1 MSASETGHAKNAA
14 NFETLL
20 SHCISYA
27 DAYKPSRESISIGA
41 MQQKINEINL
51 AFSSLNTATSALSIA
66 IGNRDSAFKP
76 LSKLLTRVLNAL
88 KASDT
93 SPATIDSA
101 QSLIKKIQGSR
112 VSAILTDDEKK
123 ALEAGGKSSRQH
135 SASQL
140 SFDNRLAN
148 LNQLI
153 ELLRA
158 IPTYAPNETELTTN
172 SLGQLAENLKTLNTC
187 FINAAALEMSLRTV
201 RNEALYNPTSGVV
214 ALAAFVKAYVKS
226 LYGPNSPQFKQI
238 SGLRF
243 TLPR

>member
-14 NFETLL
+14 NFETLV
-20 SHCISYA
+20 SDCISYGT
-27 DAYKPSRESISIGA
+27 AYKPSRASITTGA
-41 MQQKINEINL
+41 MQQKISETNSAITAL
-51 AFSSLNTATSALSIA
+51 DTATSALSIA
-66 IGNRDSAFKP
+66 IGNRETAFKP

-93 SPATIDSA
+93 TPAMIESA

-123 ALEAGGKSSRQH
+123 ALEAEGKSSRQH

-140 SFDNRLAN
+140 SFDSRLAN
-148 LNQLI
+148 FNQLI

-158 IPTYAPNETELTTN
+158 IPSYAPNETELTTN
-172 SLGQLAENLKTLNTC
+172 SLGLLAENLKNLNTGL
-187 FINAAALEMSLRTV
+187 INAASTEMSMRTV
-201 RNEALYNPTSGVV
+201 RNEALYNPTSGIV
-214 ALAAFVKAYVKS
+214 ALAAYVKAYVKS

-238 SGLRF
+238 SRLRF

>member
-1 MSASETGHAKNAA
+1 
-14 NFETLL
+14 
-20 SHCISYA
+20 
-27 DAYKPSRESISIGA
+27 
-41 MQQKINEINL
+41 MQQKINETSE
-51 AFSSLNTATSALSIA
+51 AFASHNTASSALSIA
-66 IGNRDSAFKP
+66 IGNREAAFEP

-93 SPATIDSA
+93 TPANIDSA
-101 QSLIKKIQGSR
+101 KSLIKKIQGSR

-123 ALEAGGKSSRQH
+123 ALEAEGKSTRQN

-158 IPTYAPNETELTTN
+158 ISTYAPNENELITDN
-172 SLGQLAENLKTLNTC
+172 LHLLAENLKNLNTAC
-187 FINAAALEMSLRTV
+187 INAEALEMSLRTV
-201 RNEALYNPTSGVV
+201 RNETLYNPATGMV

-226 LYGPNSPQFKQI
+226 LFGPNSPQFKQI